1 MAADPASAAVLLG
14 LGFTSL
20 SVSLGAYPR
29 MRQIMSTMNLGRL
42 RDLACEILKMQK
54 PSDIESMVRSSI
66 GLQPIHH
73 S

>member
-1 MAADPASAAVLLG
+1 VLLG

-29 MRQIMSTMNLGRL
+29 MRQIVSSMNSGRL
-42 RDLACEILKMQK
+42 RELACEILKMQK
-54 PSDIESMVRSSI
+54 PAEIEEMVRTSI
-66 GLQPIHH
+66 GFQLSHH